1 MPKDDER
8 DKLFEKIRRTL
19 EFTELLKLSVKVVVV
34 VGVLPTVLWAAVFT
48 PLFLMG
54 HLDMVAG
61 LVVLVVF
68 YVGAFVLLPLTI
80 LIIGDLLGGKR
91 ELERVDESP
100 VIMGDAEEYL
110 RHLKSDEEEDKCKK
124 D

>member
-68 YVGAFVLLPLTI
+68 YAGAFVLLPLTI

-100 VIMGDAEEYL
+100 VIMGDTEEYL